1 MFDFFQSV
9 NIALS
14 GLFRNKGRTALT
26 SLGIMIGIA
35 SVVMVVSIGSGAQS
49 LIINQIKSV
58 GSDLVGVLPGGQL
71 EDGPPAAILGV
82 TITTL
87 TLEDAEALSDP
98 NNVANVVAST
108 AYVKGS
114 ATITYGGEAEDS
126 FFNGVS
132 YSYPDVEEVK
142 IAEGRFFD
150 EFEQKGMERVVVIGS
165 TVAEDLFNGDDP
177 IGQDIKINREQFQVV
192 GVLEKRGN
200 AGFQN
205 RDDQVFVPVN
215 VAQKL
220 LMGIDYVS
228 LVRLKIESG
237 ADLDKAKYDVQMT
250 LRERHGITDP
260 EDDDFTVETTE
271 NSIEMLSSITDVL
284 KFFLAAI
291 AAISLV
297 IGGIGIMNIMLV
309 SVTERIR
316 EIGLRKALGARRRR
330 ILDQFLLEAVTVTLV
345 GGAAGVLVG
354 SIMSALVAIVV
365 QTMGYQW
372 DLVISANAILTA
384 FLVCCGVG
392 VVFGYYPARKAA
404 NLNPIDALRHE

>member
-1 MFDFFQSV
+1 MFDFIQTIQ
-9 NIALS
+9 IAVR
-14 GLFRNKGRTALT
+14 GLWRNKGRTALT

-58 GSDLVGVLPGGQL
+58 GSDLIGVLPGGQL
-71 EDGPPAAILGV
+71 EDGPPAAVLGV
-82 TITTL
+82 TVTTL
-87 TLEDAEALSDP
+87 TLDDVDALSDP
-98 NNVANVVAST
+98 SNVSNVVGVCG
-108 AYVKGS
+108 YVKGN
-114 ATITYGGEAEDS
+114 ATVTSGGTAEET

-132 YSYPDVEEVK
+132 FSYPDVEEVK

-150 EFEQKGMERVVVIGS
+150 EFDQKGMERVVVLGS
-165 TVAEDLFNGDDP
+165 TVAEELFNGSNS
-177 IGQDIKINREQFQVV
+177 IGENIKINREQFQVI
-192 GVLEKRGN
+192 GVLEERGN

-220 LMGIDYVS
+220 LLGIDYVS
-228 LVRLKIESG
+228 LLRMKIDGTEN
-237 ADLDKAKYDVQMT
+237 LERAKYDVQMT
-250 LRERHGITDP
+250 LREQHEITDP
-260 EDDDFTVETTE
+260 KDDDFTVETTE

-330 ILDQFLLEAVTVTLV
+330 ILDQFLTEAIVVTLV
-345 GGAAGVLVG
+345 GGVAGVLIG
-354 SIMSALVAIVV
+354 AFMSTLVAIIV
-365 QTMGYQW
+365 QSLDYQW

-384 FLVCCGVG
+384 FIVCCVVG
-392 VVFGYYPARKAA
+392 VVFGYYPAKKAA

>member
-1 MFDFFQSV
+1 MFDFFQTIQ
-9 NIALS
+9 IAVR
-14 GLFRNKGRTALT
+14 GLWRNKGRTALT

-58 GSDLVGVLPGGQL
+58 GSDLIGVLPGGQL
-71 EDGPPAAILGV
+71 EDGPPAALLGV

-87 TLEDAEALSDP
+87 TLEDAEALQDP
-98 NNVANVVAST
+98 NNVSNVIAVT
-108 AYVKGS
+108 AYVKGGGTVS
-114 ATITYGGEAEDS
+114 AGGEVEDT

-132 YSYPDVEEVK
+132 YTYPDVEEVK

-150 EFEQKGMERVVVIGS
+150 EFEQRGMERVVVLGS
-165 TVAEDLFNGDDP
+165 TVANDLFNGSDP
-177 IGQDIKINREQFQVV
+177 IGENIKINREQFQVI
-192 GVLEKRGN
+192 GVLEERGN

-220 LMGIDYVS
+220 LLGVDFVNLIRMKIDGT
-228 LVRLKIESG
+228 EN
-237 ADLDKAKYDVQMT
+237 LDRAKYDVQVT
-250 LRERHGITDP
+250 LRERHEITDP
-260 EDDDFTVETTE
+260 ADDDFMVETTE

-330 ILDQFLLEAVTVTLV
+330 ILDQFLMEAVVVTLV
-345 GGAAGVLVG
+345 GGVAGVVIG
-354 SIMSALVAIVV
+354 AFMSTLVAIVV
-365 QTMGYQW
+365 QSFGYQW
-372 DLVISANAILTA
+372 DLVISANAIFTA
-384 FLVCCGVG
+384 FLVCCVVG
-392 VVFGYYPARKAA
+392 VAFGYYPAKKAA